1 MSHALFA
8 HPDANAIGAPLCS
21 GHAASEVDSDD
32 VGRIAA
38 TDRHSRDIVAVYA
51 NFPWTVGRRSLGR
64 LVQDVLERD

>member
-51 NFPWTVGRRSLGR
+51 NFPWTV
-64 LVQDVLERD
+64 